1 MARARRSFLLSM
13 GLLVAG
19 LAIIGGILVFRSPA
33 SSAGAGTEYALAAL
47 KVPAGAEVL
56 SAVAADGKVT
66 VTYRAGTVTSV
77 RIFEG
82 KNGELVREI
91 PLVSE

>member
-33 SSAGAGTEYALAAL
+33 SSGSAGAEYSLAAL

-77 RIFEG
+77 RIFDG
-82 KNGELVREI
+82 RNGEMVREI